1 MTSPPDIDEGV
12 GCRPGALAGF
22 ALLAGALIVGGVGLW
37 LVTQHG
43 FGLALFYAAAPVSAL
58 LGVLGGGLPVAWP
71 LDLAT
76 WVVAGVLA
84 GSWSYRSGR
93 PVWMTTTVIGI
104 AALAY
109 GFVMSTFVEIG
120 SR

>member
-1 MTSPPDIDEGV
+1 MTLPPDIDEGV
-12 GCRPGALAGF
+12 GCRPGALAGL

-43 FGLALFYAAAPVSAL
+43 TGLALFYAAAPVSAV

-84 GSWSYRSGR
+84 GSWSYRSER
-93 PVWMTTTVIGI
+93 PVWMTTSVIAIG
-104 AALAY
+104 ALAY
-109 GFVMSTFVEIG
+109 GVLMSMFVEIEF
-120 SR
+120 